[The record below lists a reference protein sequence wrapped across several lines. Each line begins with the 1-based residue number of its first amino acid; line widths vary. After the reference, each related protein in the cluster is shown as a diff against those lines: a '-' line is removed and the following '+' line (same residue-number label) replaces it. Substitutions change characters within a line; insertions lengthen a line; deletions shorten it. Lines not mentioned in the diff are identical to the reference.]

1 MSGTARERLAALAVV
16 VLLALPMLPEI
27 LGARRLVFRDA
38 QVTHW
43 PWRRIAVASLAS
55 GRVPFVNASASGGQ
69 PLLANPNAVLLYPT
83 FLLERVAP
91 PTVAFNLHYLLHVLW
106 AFAGARALAR
116 RLGLA
121 RGPSFLAGVAFA
133 FSGMVLSY
141 ASAFMNSGAAAAW
154 LPWCAAAALDLA
166 RADSWRGAAR
176 AGAAAGIAFGLQL
189 LAGEPAI
196 SLLTGAFAGALA
208 LAALLLSGSRRR
220 AVFPAVAGAALGAA
234 VALALAAPLLL
245 PLRQVFP
252 LTYRGQ
258 HQYSERA
265 FGASAFTAERA
276 IEWLLPR
283 FAGDPGVLG
292 GGANW
297 VSSMVFHELVYIW
310 CVSLGVVPLLLVLL
324 GALRRDFWNRRTAG
338 LAAAG
343 ALSLLFAFGM
353 ALPLYRALYGVELLR
368 RLRYPIKF
376 YLLATLCAALL
387 AGAAAEVLARRRAG
401 RREAAVVA
409 VVVALLAGVFAVSGL
424 RGPLARVLANMLAP
438 LDGAVPDPPA
448 FAQAFHSSVR
458 GDAWMGAAAA
468 VLTLLALRRG
478 GLREPA
484 YALGLLSLALAL
496 VFGLPLF
503 VTAADRELDR
513 PPALLHQ
520 LRGPGC
526 LYVSPTLPKFQPDS
540 LAAPGS
546 LPRFAKAA
554 RVVVEQLV
562 PATAAP
568 LGVRYIFDG
577 DPDGSYGYF
586 NRLSSE
592 AVAAATP
599 EGRDRLLIAHGARWA
614 LAPDGEEHPLFHPVT
629 GVAVGGKR
637 LVLFEHEPAVSELRW
652 ADRTWRRASLSGI
665 LELVRDARFDPQRD
679 VALPGRR
686 DEDPGEGEAAE
697 RGGRLLSRRSHA
709 EAAEAVVEART
720 PGTVVFARTYFPA
733 WRARID
739 GMPAPVLV
747 ANARDVAVAVPPGRH
762 VVEFAWDASPFRRG
776 VALQA
781 AGLLTALA
789 AAAWGSQGREARHE
803 GSTVH
808 S

>member
-1 MSGTARERLAALAVV
+1 MSGPQRERLAALAVV
-16 VLLALPMLPEI
+16 VLFALPMLPEI
-27 LGARRLVFRDA
+27 LGVRRLVFRDA

-43 PWRRIAVASLAS
+43 PWRRLAVASLDS

-83 FLLERVAP
+83 FLLEKIAP

-121 RGPSFLAGVAFA
+121 RGPSFLAGIAFA

-141 ASAFMNSGAAAAW
+141 ASAFMNSAAAAAW
-154 LPWCAAAALDLA
+154 LPWCAAAAVDLA
-166 RADSWRGAAR
+166 RATSWRAAMR

-208 LAALLLSGSRRR
+208 LAALLLPRGRPR
-220 AVFPAVAGAALGAA
+220 VLGPALGGAALGAA
-234 VALALAAPLLL
+234 IALAAAAPLLL

-265 FGASAFTAERA
+265 FGASAFTASRML
-276 IEWLLPR
+276 EWLLPR

-310 CVSLGVVPLLLVLL
+310 CVTLGVAPLLLVVL
-324 GALRRDFWNRRTAG
+324 AAVRRDFWTRKTAG
-338 LAAAG
+338 LVGAG
-343 ALSLLFAFGM
+343 VLSLLFSFGLS
-353 ALPLYRALYGVELLR
+353 LPLYRALYGVELLR

-387 AGAAAEVLARRRAG
+387 AGVAAEVLTRRRAG
-401 RREAAVVA
+401 RREAVLVGLAVAFFAA
-409 VVVALLAGVFAVSGL
+409 VFAAAGPGGPLERRLTALLSGAGS
-424 RGPLARVLANMLAP
+424 
-438 LDGAVPDPPA
+438 DPPA
-448 FAQAFHSSVR
+448 FAQAFRNSLR

-468 VLTLLALRRG
+468 ILVFLALRRR
-478 GLREPA
+478 GLREPS
-484 YALGLLSLALAL
+484 YPLGLVSLALAL

-503 VTAADRELDR
+503 VTAADKDLDR

-520 LRGPGC
+520 LRGPGR
-526 LYVSPTLPKFQPDS
+526 LYVSPALPKFQPSS
-540 LAAPGS
+540 LAEPGA

-562 PATAAP
+562 PATASP
-568 LGVRYIFDG
+568 LGVRYVFDT

-586 NRLSSE
+586 NRLSAE
-592 AVAAATP
+592 AAAAATP

-614 LAPDGEEHPLFHPVT
+614 LAADGEEHPLFHPVT

-637 LVLFEHEPAVSELRW
+637 LVLFEHEPAVPELRW
-652 ADRTWRRASLSGI
+652 AGRTWRRASLSGI

-679 VALPGRR
+679 VALPGRS
-686 DEDPGEGEAAE
+686 DEDPAGAEAS
-697 RGGRLLSRRSHA
+697 GRLVSRRAHA
-709 EAAEAVVEART
+709 DAAEAVVEAQA
-720 PGTVVFARTYFPA
+720 PGVLVFARTYFAA
-733 WRARID
+733 WRARVD
-739 GMPAPVLV
+739 GADAPVLV
-747 ANARDVAVAVPPGRH
+747 ANARDLGVAVPAGRH
-762 VVEFAWDASPFRRG
+762 VVELQWDASPFRRG

-781 AGLLTALA
+781 AGLLVALA
-789 AAAWGSQGREARHE
+789 AAAWGRQ
-803 GSTVH
+803 GSTVN

>member
-276 IEWLLPR
+276 IEWR
-283 FAGDPGVLG
+283 CAT
-292 GGANW
+292 
-297 VSSMVFHELVYIW
+297 S
-310 CVSLGVVPLLLVLL
+310 
-324 GALRRDFWNRRTAG
+324 
-338 LAAAG
+338 AAAG
-343 ALSLLFAFGM
+343 HGTGSS
-353 ALPLYRALYGVELLR
+353 
-368 RLRYPIKF
+368 
-376 YLLATLCAALL
+376 
-387 AGAAAEVLARRRAG
+387 AAARIPSAMAATSSGSTRTPQASVTYSGGPPTLVATTG
-401 RREAAVVA
+401 R
-409 VVVALLAGVFAVSGL
+409 
-424 RGPLARVLANMLAP
+424 PLASA
-438 LDGAVPDPPA
+438 
-448 FAQAFHSSVR
+448 SSS
-458 GDAWMGAAAA
+458 AW
-468 VLTLLALRRG
+468 
-478 GLREPA
+478 P
-484 YALGLLSLALAL
+484 
-496 VFGLPLF
+496 
-503 VTAADRELDR
+503 
-513 PPALLHQ
+513 
-520 LRGPGC
+520 C
-526 LYVSPTLPKFQPDS
+526 
-540 LAAPGS
+540 
-546 LPRFAKAA
+546 
-554 RVVVEQLV
+554 
-562 PATAAP
+562 
-568 LGVRYIFDG
+568 
-577 DPDGSYGYF
+577 
-586 NRLSSE
+586 
-592 AVAAATP
+592 
-599 EGRDRLLIAHGARWA
+599 
-614 LAPDGEEHPLFHPVT
+614 
-629 GVAVGGKR
+629 
-637 LVLFEHEPAVSELRW
+637 
-652 ADRTWRRASLSGI
+652 
-665 LELVRDARFDPQRD
+665 
-679 VALPGRR
+679 
-686 DEDPGEGEAAE
+686 
-697 RGGRLLSRRSHA
+697 
-709 EAAEAVVEART
+709 
-720 PGTVVFARTYFPA
+720 
-733 WRARID
+733 
-739 GMPAPVLV
+739 
-747 ANARDVAVAVPPGRH
+747 
-762 VVEFAWDASPFRRG
+762 
-776 VALQA
+776 
-781 AGLLTALA
+781 
-789 AAAWGSQGREARHE
+789 
-803 GSTVH
+803 GSTRLGWQ
-808 S
+808 